1 MFDVQKPKQ
10 KPIVV
15 IRAATGAE
23 LSEYE
28 TRKLASVEQ
37 NAQENRLEAV
47 SLNIDGNKQQLEPL
61 NKEVT
66 INLGGLALKNKITDA
81 DISHEDLFI
90 IKCELDATALE
101 D

>member
-1 MFDVQKPKQ
+1 MFDVKKPKQ

-28 TRKLASVEQ
+28 KRKLASIEP
-37 NAQENRLEAV
+37 NAQENKLEAV
-47 SLNIDGNKQQLEPL
+47 SLSIDGTKQQLEPL

-66 INLGGLALKNKITDA
+66 INLGSLALKTSITDA
-81 DISHEDLFI
+81 DISQDDLFI
-90 IKCELDATALE
+90 IKCELDDTILDE
-101 D
+101 